1 MTDLKRTPLYDEH
14 VRAGGKMVEFAGYE
28 MPIQYPTGIVAE
40 HRAVRTNAGLFDLS
54 HMGEFFFTG
63 DGAGAAIDRMVSS
76 DIAGLAVGEARY
88 GLLTNEKGTI
98 VDDVIVYRLADDEYL
113 MVVNAANIAK
123 DHAHVQQHL
132 PAGVGLDDRSAEM
145 ALIAIQGPRAPTI
158 LSTVTDLEVRE
169 QSIEGLPF
177 FGVTRARVAGSRA
190 IVGRPRLDD
199 EAGQGVRRARR
210 DRGDQGARPEAQDR
224 RPRGDR
230 RRRPARIRRGEGRAG
245 RRPGDERDVRA
256 HGAEEHRPGLRS
268 GRAGQGR
275 HRPRRPH
282 PRP

>member
-1 MTDLKRTPLYDEH
+1 M
-14 VRAGGKMVEFAGYE
+14 AEFCYMA
-28 MPIQYPTGIVAE
+28 
-40 HRAVRTNAGLFDLS
+40 
-54 HMGEFFFTG
+54 
-63 DGAGAAIDRMVSS
+63 DGSGSAMDRLVSS
-76 DIAGLAVGEARY
+76 DIAGLAVGQARY
-88 GLLTNEKGTI
+88 GVLTKERVTI

-190 IVGRPRLDD
+190 LVARTRDTGEDGFEVFVDNDRAKQVWSRLLA
-199 EAGQGVRRARR
+199 AGESTGLIPIGLGAR
-210 DRGDQGARPEAQDR
+210 DTLRPEARFALYGNDIHA
-224 RPRGDR
+224 P
-230 RRRPARIRRGEGRAG
+230 
-245 RRPGDERDVRA
+245 
-256 HGAEEHRPGLRS
+256 
-268 GRAGQGR
+268 
-275 HRPRRPH
+275 
-282 PRP
+282 